1 LKVCLILTLKARL
14 AAEMQ
19 ARELAVQAR
28 LEQSRRRELEATRRR
43 LEELLE
49 EETRAKRDE
58 EIVRGLQARVL
69 REEWERREE
78 LEKMQARYW

>member
-1 LKVCLILTLKARL
+1 MVCQARL

-19 ARELAVQAR
+19 ARELEVQAR
-28 LEQSRRRELEATRRR
+28 LEASRRRELESTRRR

-58 EIVRGLQARVL
+58 EIVRSLQARVL
-69 REEWERREE
+69 REEWDRREE
-78 LEKMQARYW
+78 LEKMQVCFML